1 MSSNLSNS
9 EILNNLLEGRD
20 LDELTSRS
28 LMQRWLNDEIS
39 DVETGAF
46 LSALRAK
53 SFTGVELSLMAQE
66 LLTLKALRKA
76 PVSTSEISSLSHLC
90 IKDLEVNSSR
100 SPPSSKLFRISAFDR
115 LEDIYLLKKNYEEK
129 I

>member
-1 MSSNLSNS
+1 MSSNLSNA

-53 SFTGVELSLMAQE
+53 SSTGVELSSMAC
-66 LLTLKALRKA
+66 LLY
-76 PVSTSEISSLSHLC
+76 TSPSPRDRE
-90 IKDLEVNSSR
+90 KSR
-100 SPPSSKLFRISAFDR
+100 MPSSA
-115 LEDIYLLKKNYEEK
+115 
-129 I
+129 

>member
-1 MSSNLSNS
+1 MSSNLSNA

-46 LSALRAK
+46 LGALRAK
-53 SFTGVELSLMAQE
+53 SSTGVELSSMAEE
-66 LLTLKALRKA
+66 LLNVCEL
-76 PVSTSEISSLSHLC
+76 PVARPNLYLVDTCGTGGLSLIH
-90 IKDLEVNSSR
+90 I
-100 SPPSSKLFRISAFDR
+100 
-115 LEDIYLLKKNYEEK
+115 
-129 I
+129 